1 LKCCSTLFFSFFFIF
16 WYIIGPSPQHGV
28 ADQFLKDWYD
38 ARQPSYASEIKH
50 VAAQDATKRSLH
62 LPALQ
67 TPPEDLKSQDEVEV
81 DSPKSSASRPPSPII
96 VWRPLA
102 RVKLAESI
110 PPQLLPGYDP
120 KLVLLSQ
127 QKAPQKKVLFASA
140 VKT

>member
-1 LKCCSTLFFSFFFIF
+1 MF
-16 WYIIGPSPQHGV
+16 WCPSPQHRV

-38 ARQPSYASEIKH
+38 ARQPSYTSEIKH

-67 TPPEDLKSQDEVEV
+67 IPPEDLKSEDQV
-81 DSPKSSASRPPSPII
+81 DSPGSSASRPPSPII

-102 RVKLAESI
+102 RVKLAESV

-140 VKT
+140 VKR